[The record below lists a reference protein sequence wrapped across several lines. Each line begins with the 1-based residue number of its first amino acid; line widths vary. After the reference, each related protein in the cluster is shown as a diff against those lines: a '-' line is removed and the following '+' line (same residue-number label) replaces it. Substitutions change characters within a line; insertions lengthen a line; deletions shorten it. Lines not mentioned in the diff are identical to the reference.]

1 MRISDWS
8 SDVCSSDLR
17 WVNDP
22 DDQKNKAEFY
32 PLLGKDVLVGQ
43 YIAEHSGHSRGATL
57 DLTLMQCDDRGENC
71 EPLDM
76 GTGFDYFGELAHTDS
91 PNVTAAQRRNRH
103 LLRDAMQG
111 QGFANYA
118 DEWWHYTLRPEPDPH
133 QAYDFPLR

>member
-1 MRISDWS
+1 MEFKRVLFRS
-8 SDVCSSDLR
+8 
-17 WVNDP
+17 
-22 DDQKNKAEFY
+22 QKNKAEFY

-76 GTGFDYFGELAHTDS
+76 GTGFDYFGELAYTDS

-103 LLRDAMQG
+103 LQRHAMPG
-111 QGFANYA
+111 QGFAYYA
-118 DEWWHYTLRPEPDPH
+118 YAGGT
-133 QAYDFPLR
+133 Y